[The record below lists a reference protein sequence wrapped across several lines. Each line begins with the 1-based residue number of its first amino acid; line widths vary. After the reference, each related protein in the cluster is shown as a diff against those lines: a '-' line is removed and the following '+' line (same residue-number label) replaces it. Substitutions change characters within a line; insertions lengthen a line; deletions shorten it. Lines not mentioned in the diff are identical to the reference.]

1 MALAERKWL
10 DSELKPVLCLLLFS
24 EKTVGEERRWEG
36 RGTGDG
42 TEEGK

>member
-1 MALAERKWL
+1 MPSTPIGANR
-10 DSELKPVLCLLLFS
+10 S
-24 EKTVGEERRWEG
+24 EKARDMGLQCEEKTIGEERRWEG